1 MRPQIAVPSLLLA
14 CLPVITEISLQGG
27 LDQIALSGL
36 LAIFMLGSID
46 TLRHLYR
53 ESVNQLTAERVEAD
67 RARSDPLTGLP
78 NRLAVTEHLAA
89 MLDEGARVAVHFL
102 DLDRFKEANDGHGH
116 AAGDALLCA
125 VGERLSACLK
135 AGDMA
140 ARLGGD
146 EFLVVQVGV
155 VHETQAEMLARRV
168 VRCIQPP
175 FAIGEHQ
182 ITIGTS
188 VGVAVS
194 IGDGCH
200 VPEIMARADEALYL
214 AKMGG
219 RNGFALYVTPEH
231 APVKVA
237 ATG

>member
-1 MRPQIAVPSLLLA
+1 
-14 CLPVITEISLQGG
+14 
-27 LDQIALSGL
+27 
-36 LAIFMLGSID
+36 
-46 TLRHLYR
+46 
-53 ESVNQLTAERVEAD
+53 
-67 RARSDPLTGLP
+67 
-78 NRLAVTEHLAA
+78 
-89 MLDEGARVAVHFL
+89 
-102 DLDRFKEANDGHGH
+102 
-116 AAGDALLCA
+116 
-125 VGERLSACLK
+125 
-135 AGDMA
+135 MA

-146 EFLVVQVGV
+146 EFLVVQVDV
-155 VHETQAEMLARRV
+155 VHETQADMLARRI

-194 IGDGCH
+194 TGDGCH
-200 VPEIMARADEALYL
+200 VPDIIARADEALYL

-231 APVKVA
+231 APANFA